1 MGLLDCGKGRPARE
15 IIYKSV
21 SYKDNEYVVGYINSK
36 DNIVNFIID
45 EEDYEEVSKYSWHV
59 TAKNYISTS
68 YTHDDKHKTLYL
80 HNLIMKRDA
89 FLGKGQ
95 TQSIDHIN
103 RNGFDNRKE
112 NLRLLSQS
120 DQNMNQATKKRSVV
134 LPEGFPLK
142 PEDIPKHIWYVRK
155 NGLHGDRFA
164 IEFKTEG
171 IVWKTTSSTK
181 VSIVDKL
188 AQAKQKLAELYEIYP
203 HLNPSHSLE
212 ESEKGIETYNEII
225 TIADAEE
232 A

>member
-1 MGLLDCGKGRPARE
+1 MGLLDCGKGRPPNGV
-15 IIYKSV
+15 IYKDI
-21 SYKDNEYVVGYINSK
+21 SYKGKEYVVGYISSKGETVKFIVDK
-36 DNIVNFIID
+36 DN
-45 EEDYEEVSKYSWHV
+45 YEEVSKYSWHRISN
-59 TAKNYISTS
+59 NYIATS
-68 YTHDDKHKTLYL
+68 FNHDQKRKSLYL
-80 HNLIMKRDA
+80 HNLVMNRHD

-95 TQSIDHIN
+95 AQSIDHIN

-181 VSIVDKL
+181 VSITDKL
-188 AQAKQKLAELYEIYP
+188 AQAKQKLAELYAIYP

-212 ESEKGIETYNEII
+212 ESEKGIEIYNEII
-225 TIADAEE
+225 AIADAEE
-232 A
+232 Q